1 MDSDLEKVVIRMIN
15 TSSKIL
21 EAELK
26 NAKVQDIICNQA
38 KAYRNKISSSTCC
51 LHASD

>member
-1 MDSDLEKVVIRMIN
+1 MHLGKVVIQMIN

-26 NAKVQDIICNQA
+26 TYKACKSPRHEEGTEPDARIMKKHKRRVQ
-38 KAYRNKISSSTCC
+38 
-51 LHASD
+51 

>member
-1 MDSDLEKVVIRMIN
+1 MDSDLDKVVIQMIN

-21 EAELK
+21 EAKLK

-38 KAYRNKISSSTCC
+38 KADRNGIG
-51 LHASD
+51 